1 MKKILVVLL
10 MLSLVGC
17 SKPETNTY
25 EETSCTL
32 NDIEANIAS
41 EVTIYSEEEII
52 KKIAMTG
59 SFGGEKEEIDEV
71 FMLIKMTFAALDE
84 FKGVSA
90 KLSRESSKEF
100 VVNLEVDYEKLDK
113 KMLEE
118 MANSQGLP
126 FNDLTNQ
133 KLDEALEVIQEA
145 GFQCKQ

>member
-59 SFGGEKEEIDEV
+59 SFGGEK
-71 FMLIKMTFAALDE
+71 
-84 FKGVSA
+84 
-90 KLSRESSKEF
+90 
-100 VVNLEVDYEKLDK
+100 K
-113 KMLEE
+113 KSTKFLC
-118 MANSQGLP
+118 L
-126 FNDLTNQ
+126 L
-133 KLDEALEVIQEA
+133 K
-145 GFQCKQ
+145 